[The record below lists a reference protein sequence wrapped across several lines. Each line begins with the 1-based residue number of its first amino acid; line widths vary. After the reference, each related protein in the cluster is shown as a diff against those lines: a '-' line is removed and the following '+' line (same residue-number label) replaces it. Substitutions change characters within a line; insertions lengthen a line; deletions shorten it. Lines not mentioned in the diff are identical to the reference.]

1 MSVAGLKFG
10 PDHGSNRAPVET
22 RSGAFIYHG
31 DAASYHDWEFRTLLR
46 VELLEAQEAASRT
59 AASDPTDGSGV
70 TNGQGDAEEE
80 FPTTAAPPSKPEPS
94 QSRCDP
100 DRDVMRDRYTL
111 VSKIME
117 GLQGDA
123 FLIARDMGIAA
134 LVADQGLRKLCEEGE
149 GELIVSE
156 SQRRSKGVVPH
167 RTSKRWNLFPPI
179 K

>member
-80 FPTTAAPPSKPEPS
+80 FPTTEAPPLTT
-94 QSRCDP
+94 Q
-100 DRDVMRDRYTL
+100 
-111 VSKIME
+111 
-117 GLQGDA
+117 
-123 FLIARDMGIAA
+123 
-134 LVADQGLRKLCEEGE
+134 
-149 GELIVSE
+149 
-156 SQRRSKGVVPH
+156 
-167 RTSKRWNLFPPI
+167 
-179 K
+179 